1 MTFINSLNKFLPHF
15 PFLEMA
21 FLLSD
26 SCLRGL
32 KLKGVTVRAIGGL
45 CAFGHL
51 EIRHPEPCLAI
62 ILAVGG
68 NDLSNGQSPQQV
80 CTSLQEASQ
89 KVNLI

>member
-1 MTFINSLNKFLPHF
+1 MTCIISLNTFLPHF

-32 KLKGVTVRAIGGL
+32 KLRGVTVHAIGGL
-45 CAFGHL
+45 CAFGRL
-51 EIRHPEPCLAI
+51 EIREPCFSV

-68 NDLSNGQSPQQV
+68 NDLSNSHSPQQV
-80 CTSLQEASQ
+80 YTSLLEASQ